1 MPVSGLPDW
10 QETVAYAAVFAG
22 GRLAL
27 AWELLRR
34 DPAYRSDFSA
44 VRGNDAAA
52 YFPAVWGLHFPG

>member
-1 MPVSGLPDW
+1 MSLSGLPDW
-10 QETVAYAAVFAG
+10 RETVAYAAVLAG
-22 GRLAL
+22 GRLTL

-52 YFPAVWGLHFPG
+52 HFAAVWGLHFPG

>member
-1 MPVSGLPDW
+1 MPMSGLPDW
-10 QETVAYAAVFAG
+10 RYTVAYAAVRAG

-44 VRGNDAAA
+44 VRGGDAAA
-52 YFPAVWGLHFPG
+52 HFAGVWGLHFPG